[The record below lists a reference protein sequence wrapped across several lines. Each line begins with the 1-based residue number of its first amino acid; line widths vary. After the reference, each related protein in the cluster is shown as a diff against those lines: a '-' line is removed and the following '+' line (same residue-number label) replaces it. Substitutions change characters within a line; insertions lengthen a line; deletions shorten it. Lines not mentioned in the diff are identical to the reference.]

1 MQSRRDLETIVYQG
15 LCLAAPHRSE
25 TEYLQY
31 LEEIQGTEDT
41 QVILYDEEDDEEY
54 VKTLGELPSLGNK
67 SARLARF
74 IGLA

>member
-1 MQSRRDLETIVYQG
+1 MQSRRDWETIVYQG
-15 LCLAAPHRSE
+15 LGLAAPHRSE

-31 LEEIQGTEDT
+31 LEEIQGIEDT
-41 QVILYDEEDDEEY
+41 EVILFDEEDEVKY
-54 VKTLGELPSLGNK
+54 SKTLGELPSLGNK